1 MGSFESFSHAWTFAN
16 AVGNSINKTELW
28 RKILVLVGDP
38 DDKQRL
44 LHITQRLVVHVLEVL
59 SNVDLLIVVRESLL
73 DRIGLEVDVGDE
85 VASLIAPLSDNWLA
99 DKFKLCDLLE
109 LVIAL
114 RVLTDLVKTIEA
126 SFGGLEL
133 EDVVDGQ
140 HATHVAVV
148 SRSFEA

>member
-59 SNVDLLIVVRESLL
+59 SN
-73 DRIGLEVDVGDE
+73 
-85 VASLIAPLSDNWLA
+85 
-99 DKFKLCDLLE
+99 
-109 LVIAL
+109 
-114 RVLTDLVKTIEA
+114 RVE
-126 SFGGLEL
+126 F
-133 EDVVDGQ
+133 
-140 HATHVAVV
+140 V
-148 SRSFEA
+148 SIQWIY